1 MAKKIGGLLGVWDSE
16 ENVLN
21 AARKVKAAGFQ
32 KFDSIT
38 PFPIHGM
45 DDAIGLPRSKVP
57 IVSFIAGLTGGSIG
71 IGFQWWVFNVDWP
84 LNIGGKPH
92 FPLPAFVPVIFELT
106 VLISALTTVAVMF
119 AWNGLPKLNINP
131 LHPRLTDDKF
141 GIFIPENDKGY
152 DVGKIDKLFS
162 ELGAEEIV
170 KVAEY

>member
-1 MAKKIGGLLGVWDSE
+1 MAKKIGGLLGIFDNE
-16 ENVLN
+16 HDCLK
-21 AARKVKAAGFQ
+21 AAKKIKSAGFQ

-45 DDAIGLPRSKVP
+45 DDALGLPRSKVP
-57 IVSFIAGLTGGSIG
+57 IVSFLAGLTGCTIG
-71 IGFQWWVFNVDWP
+71 VGFQWWVFNVDWP
-84 LNIGGKPH
+84 LNIGGKPN

-106 VLISALTTVAVMF
+106 VLISALTTVGIML
-119 AWNGLPKLNINP
+119 AWNGLPKFNVNT

-152 DVGKIDKLFS
+152 DVGKIDKLFN